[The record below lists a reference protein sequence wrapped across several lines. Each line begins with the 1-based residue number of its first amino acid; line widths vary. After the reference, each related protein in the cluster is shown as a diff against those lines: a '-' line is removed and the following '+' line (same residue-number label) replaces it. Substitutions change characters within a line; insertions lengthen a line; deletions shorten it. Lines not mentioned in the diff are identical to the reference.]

1 MKRYH
6 RFSTFFSIIA
16 LSIVLFL
23 GVGCNEQPAPGPMS
37 PINSTANPSQSN
49 KIRPV
54 PRKSDDASA
63 RQSLAKGVYTDTQLI
78 AFVNQQPALSS
89 GALKTI
95 LLSEAPLSS
104 SVLIAVLN
112 RSTKMSTGDL
122 KAVLLASTPLPSEVQ
137 QAVQTMSTTQL
148 SSGDIQ
154 TVMEA
159 QAGFIS
165 QFLGKTVSKWTTK
178 KDGGTIWHGGHKIV
192 FPSDALPQDATA
204 SIAISPSDYIQVD
217 FGPDGWFNKDVTVT
231 ISYKNV
237 DLTGISESS
246 LTLAWYDETTGQWIE
261 IGGTVDTKKKWITAK
276 TKHFTQYTI
285 STR

>member
-1 MKRYH
+1 MKRH
-6 RFSTFFSIIA
+6 HWFRPFFSIIA

-23 GVGCNEQPAPGPMS
+23 GVGCNDQPAPGPMS
-37 PINSTANPSQSN
+37 PINSAAKPSSLN

-54 PRKSDDASA
+54 PRQSDDAPV
-63 RQSLAKGVYTDTQLI
+63 RHSLAKGVYTDAQLI
-78 AFVNQQPALSS
+78 AFINQQPAMSS
-89 GALKTI
+89 GGLKTI
-95 LLSEAPLSS
+95 LLSESPLSS

-122 KAVLLASTPLPSEVQ
+122 KAVLLASTPLSSEVQ
-137 QAVQTMSTTQL
+137 QEVQNKTLL
-148 SSGDIQ
+148 SSGDLQ

-159 QAGFIS
+159 QAGFVN
-165 QFLGKTVSKWTTK
+165 QFLGKTVTKWIIK
-178 KDGGTIWHGGHKIV
+178 KDGGTIWHGGHKIS
-192 FPSDALPQDATA
+192 FPSDALTQDATA
-204 SIAISPSDYIQVD
+204 FITISPSDYVQVD
-217 FGPDGWFNKDVTVT
+217 YGPDGWFNKDVTVT

-237 DLTGISESS
+237 DLTGINESS

>member
-6 RFSTFFSIIA
+6 WFRPFFSIIA

-23 GVGCNEQPAPGPMS
+23 GVGCNDQPAPGPMS
-37 PINSTANPSQSN
+37 PINSAAKPSSLN

-54 PRKSDDASA
+54 PRKSDDAA
-63 RQSLAKGVYTDTQLI
+63 PPRHLLAKGVYSDAQLI
-78 AFVNQQPALSS
+78 AFINQVPAMST

-95 LLSEAPLSS
+95 LLSESPLSS
-104 SVLIAVLN
+104 PVLIAVLN

-122 KAVLLASTPLPSEVQ
+122 KAVLLASTPLSSEVQ
-137 QAVQTMSTTQL
+137 QEVQNKTLL
-148 SSGDIQ
+148 SSGDLQ

-165 QFLGKTVSKWTTK
+165 HFLGKTVSKLATK
-178 KDGGTIWHGGHKIV
+178 ANGVTLWHGGHKVI
-192 FPSDALPQDATA
+192 FPKDALAQDAQATI
-204 SIAISPSDYIQVD
+204 SISPSDYVQVD
-217 FGPDGWFNKDVTVT
+217 FGPDGTFAKDVTII

-246 LTLAWYDETTGQWIE
+246 LTIAWYNETTGQWIDV
-261 IGGTVDTKKKWITAK
+261 GGTVDTNKKWITAK

-285 STR
+285 STK